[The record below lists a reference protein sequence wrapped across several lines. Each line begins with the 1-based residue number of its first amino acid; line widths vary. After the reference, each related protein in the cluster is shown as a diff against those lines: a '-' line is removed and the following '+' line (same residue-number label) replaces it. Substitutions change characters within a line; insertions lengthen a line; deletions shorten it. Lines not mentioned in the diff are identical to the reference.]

1 MRRGIWWRAEARVS
15 YMVSF
20 IFSLLLQTV
29 MLIVRLAFNLIIWSV
44 RLVTFLAVA
53 SVVFIARHWPRRTA
67 YPTGRQPIDPEVRW
81 AVFRRDG
88 YACLRCGTDS
98 DLTIDHIHPV
108 ALGGTN
114 HPSNLQTLCRSC
126 NAGKGILIGRH
137 DYRRSRARQ
146 PV

>member
-1 MRRGIWWRAEARVS
+1 MIGLILSLFVQALLLIIRFA
-15 YMVSF
+15 
-20 IFSLLLQTV
+20 FSLIT
-29 MLIVRLAFNLIIWSV
+29 WTV
-44 RLVTFLAVA
+44 RLVVFLVVA
-53 SVVFIARHWPRRTA
+53 IVAFVARHRPRRITFPA
-67 YPTGRQPIDPEVRW
+67 GRQPIDPEVRW

-88 YACLRCGTDS
+88 YACLRCGSDS

-137 DYRRSRARQ
+137 DYRRQEIGRRSRGRQ
-146 PV
+146 LV

>member
-1 MRRGIWWRAEARVS
+1 MIG
-15 YMVSF
+15 F
-20 IFSLLLQTV
+20 ILSSVIQLLV
-29 MLIVRLAFNLIIWSV
+29 FVV
-44 RLVTFLAVA
+44 RLVLTLVIWTFRLAAFIIVA
-53 SVVFIARHWPRRTA
+53 TFVFIRNRWPQRSA
-67 YPTGRQPIDPEVRW
+67 SPAGRQPIDPEVRW

-137 DYRRSRARQ
+137 DYRRPAELLRG
-146 PV
+146 